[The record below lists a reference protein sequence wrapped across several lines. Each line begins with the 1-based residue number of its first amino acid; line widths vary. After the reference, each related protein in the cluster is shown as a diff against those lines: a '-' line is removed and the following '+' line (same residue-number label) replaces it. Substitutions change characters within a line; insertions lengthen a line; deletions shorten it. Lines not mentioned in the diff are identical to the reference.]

1 MNLNKFKTA
10 IFLSLILSATSAL
23 AEDEIPLQDLSLTPG
38 LQPEQSSGLGLINL
52 GESFNTRL
60 GKRTVNGLG
69 SGLYPLQNM
78 GIADPTQALSLE
90 FTFGLTSPSTGL
102 RYGSGSS
109 LVPCYLQ
116 SNPSMSCLLTDF
128 SPKEEKVTEETK
140 QKYNETSE
148 GSDTV
153 AYTDFTCTDVSPE
166 SLQKAAQDMNWGAC
180 FEGKLSYTR
189 NSKNSEK
196 ELLSKDQQ
204 ICGCLRGWDR
214 QPAVQ
219 QVMAGNM
226 GELVKKKSKEIPQ
239 QELNRILTGM
249 MFQTVSL
256 TGSYDLAAIWGHNL
270 YDSSNEPGK
279 SSLKFD
285 PPDYVFAD
293 KVPYPDGQC
302 FSPRHYFQ
310 VKQRPNRI
318 VQEGLAEG
326 TQFKED
332 DWNYRILQERYSKL
346 MDLSLSDRER
356 KAKEIFTVKEK
367 LKFLSRN
374 PLIKYAFGAQDTSD
388 SFQASKLKILNAMNL
403 LNNPECQSLSSECS
417 KQYNETLTQA
427 FHGEG
432 VMKIIRNEAR
442 SDHDKRVE
450 ARRKKDLM
458 TTKGD
463 VTQKSIVNQFMT
475 NYGLKSPDICEP
487 DSPNRIECLEIYSGY
502 CKTLDNYKD
511 DILDMSNRRM
521 DHRILDDLD
530 QEIANEMN
538 PDIATNE
545 GFKRFNARHC
555 GTPRKNED
563 GQEATFE
570 EFLSNYCSDKSKEGC
585 SKNSA
590 DDYYKLRV
598 KWAELYPDNKA
609 IARTSGADENEDE
622 AAQNLFNGSR
632 NGIVAEAS
640 AATTS
645 NAKRNMGMQQSDD
658 ALADQARETARRD
671 SGRLAGL
678 FGGGAKS
685 GEKAD
690 EKPFMVGWGQ
700 AVANTMGATPMPD
713 SSSSFDEGPMM
724 NYNNAYMTPPTATS
738 QAVAEVPKVE
748 QMSEAQRQEMLGQWQ
763 KEYDSWKKEKGG
775 DMSQADVAKDSALR
789 QEIATL
795 RSLLAQQQQLSE
807 QQFKMLNEAI
817 ASKAQR
823 GPESEVARA
832 EERAET
838 KKQQSQFA
846 SAGRS
851 VASVDEDSEA
861 VRAAASVKEQKF
873 TTSGAN
879 SGASTTTSVSAKR
892 SGQSDSSSDSVA
904 REEAKLVNLRRYADG
919 SITIESAG
927 PNAAGATG
935 NAITV
940 PVSDEQYRIL
950 QSNPNGLNLTQIE
963 KSIPKDQIAKLE
975 KSGEIIILLRNGSNP
990 PFEVKVEKKD
1000 NRLVYS
1006 LKDKNGN
1013 SQAPVRRVFTRQALE
1028 LQLKAER

>member
-1 MNLNKFKTA
+1 MNLNKFKTL
-10 IFLSLILSATSAL
+10 IVLSLILSATSAL
-23 AEDEIPLQDLSLTPG
+23 AEDEIPLMKDAPASQDLVFIPSTL
-38 LQPEQSSGLGLINL
+38 SSQTDTSSSIHL

-60 GKRTVNGLG
+60 GKRSFGGLG
-69 SGLYPLQNM
+69 SGLYPLRDVRSMNS
-78 GIADPTQALSLE
+78 TQSYGLD
-90 FTFGLTSPSTGL
+90 FTFSVSPSLGLQYGTG
-102 RYGSGSS
+102 
-109 LVPCYLQ
+109 CYLQ
-116 SNPSMSCLLTDF
+116 PTPSMSCLLTDF
-128 SPKEEKVTEETK
+128 SPKEEKVTEEEK
-140 QKYNETSE
+140 QKYNETTE
-148 GSDTV
+148 DSDTV
-153 AYTDFTCTDVSPE
+153 AFNDFTCTDVDPE
-166 SLQKAAQDMNWGAC
+166 SLQKAAQDMNWGQC

-189 NSKNSEK
+189 DAKSSEK
-196 ELLSKDQQ
+196 ELLGKDQE
-204 ICGCLRGWDR
+204 ICGCLRGWSK

-226 GELVKKKSKEIPQ
+226 GDLVKKKSKEIPQ
-239 QELNRILTGM
+239 LELNRILTGM

-256 TGSYDLAAIWGHNL
+256 TGDYDLAAIWGHNL

-279 SSLKFD
+279 SSLKFI

-310 VKQRPNRI
+310 FKQRPNNI
-318 VQEGLAEG
+318 VKQGLSEG
-326 TQFKED
+326 TQFKES
-332 DWNYRILQERYSKL
+332 DWNYKLLQVRYQEL
-346 MDLSLSDRER
+346 MALSPSDRER
-356 KAKEIFTVKEK
+356 KTREIVVVKEK

-374 PLIKYAFGAQDTSD
+374 PLIKYAFGSTDTSD
-388 SFQASKLKILNAMNL
+388 KFMASKMNVLKAMNL
-403 LNNPECQSLSSECS
+403 LNNPECQSLSSDCS
-417 KQYNETLTQA
+417 KQYNEALTQV

-432 VMKIIRNEAR
+432 VMKAIREEAR
-442 SDHDKRVE
+442 ADHDARVE

-463 VTQKSIVNQFMT
+463 VTQRSIVNQFMA
-475 NYGLKSPDICEP
+475 NYGLKSPDVCEP

-511 DILDMSNRRM
+511 DISNMSNRKM
-521 DHRILDDLD
+521 DPKILDDLD
-530 QEIANEMN
+530 QEISNEMN

-545 GFKRFNARHC
+545 GFRRFNQRHC
-555 GTPRKNED
+555 GIPRKNDD
-563 GQEATFE
+563 GKESTFE
-570 EFLSNYCSDKSKEGC
+570 QFVTNYCTDSKNEGC
-585 SKNSA
+585 KKGSA
-590 DDYYKLRV
+590 DDYFKLRS
-598 KWAELYPDNKA
+598 KWAELYPDNRA
-609 IARTSGADENEDE
+609 IARTSGADASEDE
-622 AAQNLFNGSR
+622 AVQRFN
-632 NGIVAEAS
+632 NGGGGVAEAS
-640 AATTS
+640 AATAD
-645 NAKRNMGMQQSDD
+645 NAKRNMGQEQSED
-658 ALADQARETARRD
+658 ALAQQARDQADRRD
-671 SGRLAGL
+671 RSRIAGF
-678 FGGGAKS
+678 FGGGDKS
-685 GEKAD
+685 GDKGD

-700 AVANTMGATPMPD
+700 AVANTMGATPTQD
-713 SSSSFDEGPMM
+713 YSSSFDDAPIM
-724 NYNNAYMTPPTATS
+724 NYNNSYITPPTQTT

-763 KEYDSWKKEKGG
+763 KEYDSWKKEKGE
-775 DMSQADVAKDSALR
+775 DMSQADVAKDNALR

-817 ASKAQR
+817 AAKSAR
-823 GPESEVARA
+823 SSASEAAKV
-832 EERAET
+832 EERTES
-838 KKQQSQFA
+838 KKPQSQFA
-846 SAGRS
+846 SASRS
-851 VASVDEDSEA
+851 IASAEDDSEA

-879 SGASTTTSVSAKR
+879 SGASTANSVSAKR
-892 SGQSDSSSDSVA
+892 SGSADSSSDSVA

-927 PNAAGATG
+927 PGGGAASG

-940 PVSDEQYRIL
+940 PVSDEQYRML

-975 KSGEIIILLRNGSNP
+975 RSGEIIILLRNGSNP